1 MKAFLCALLL
11 LLVFAAPT
19 RAQSLED
26 KLEHARTVAR
36 ARIVLAEDA
45 SLRSFTFQPSVS
57 GDVLTLG
64 GTVETQAQKE
74 RAAELVSG
82 IVGVRSVVNTIRV
95 SNARGPDLTDL
106 PPAPPPTA
114 AEQAAAEAQP
124 EPEPEKV
131 FHTVKS
137 GDTVGAIARR
147 YGVSI
152 REVQRLNGLRGSTIR
167 IGQRLRVK

>member
-1 MKAFLCALLL
+1 MKAILCALL

-95 SNARGPDLTDL
+95 TNTRGPDLTDL